1 MSFIQEWCQ
10 STRNATNTRRLSVLL
25 VLASWFALAIA
36 AEGIQLAG
44 LMPAPNI
51 PPAVQS
57 VPARVA
63 PAPEEVHPARRAL
76 DQSPIYD
83 EGNPAYYQLQRIDD
97 ATRHLPRDPLGFPD
111 WMSAIRSGAIT
122 PRANILGT
130 EKMNILD
137 QDVIMRNTKEMP
149 FVRFPHRSHTAWLD
163 CTNCHPTPFL
173 PKTGTNTISMTAIF
187 RGDYCGMC
195 HDRVAFISYFSCSRC
210 HSIARD
216 GPGLPK
222 N

>member
-1 MSFIQEWCQ
+1 MSLVQEPCQ
-10 STRNATNTRRLSVLL
+10 SQRNTATPRRLSVLL

-36 AEGIQLAG
+36 AESTQLAA
-44 LMPAPNI
+44 LMPVPNI
-51 PPAVQS
+51 PPAVQP
-57 VPARVA
+57 VPQRIA
-63 PAPEEVHPARRAL
+63 PATEEVHPARRAL

-83 EGNPAYYQLQRIDD
+83 EGNPAYFQLQRIDD
-97 ATRHLPRDPLGFPD
+97 ATRQLPHDPLGFPD
-111 WMSAIRSGAIT
+111 WMSAIRSGSIT
-122 PRANILGT
+122 PRANLLGT

-163 CTNCHPTPFL
+163 CSNCHPTPFL
-173 PKTGTNTISMTAIF
+173 PKAGTNAISMTSIF

-195 HDRVAFISYFSCSRC
+195 HDRVAFISYFSCFRC
-210 HSIARD
+210 HSVARE
-216 GPGLPK
+216 GSGLPK